1 MKSFSILITW
11 MVVGHF
17 ALANSLWSPNKSLE
31 LRYEITNGKMVY
43 ELYRSG
49 TSVIKA
55 SKLGV
60 VLSDADLSQGL
71 RLIKASKPKYVLD
84 TYDYINGKRFHNVYR
99 AQTQTIRLVNE
110 KGRLL
115 DVTFHLSD
123 NGLAFR
129 YFFPDIRKETYVER
143 EITSYHFHNDAKAWL
158 QPVAVAKSGWEQ
170 TNPSYEENYEYG
182 IPVGTTEATASGW
195 VYPALFQHKDT
206 WVSITE
212 TGLEGNYCATR
223 LSHLSPKGEYS
234 IAFPDEK
241 ETMYGERINP
251 KSNKKFYSPWRII
264 GVGSLADIVESTIG
278 SDLAAPSRIKNTSF
292 VRTGKSS
299 WSWINSKD
307 NFIIY
312 DEQKKY
318 IDFAHAMNWE
328 YCLIDVNWDTKIG
341 YDKIKELAA
350 YAKTKNVG
358 LILWYNSAGDWNTV
372 EYSPKNKMLTSDVR
386 KKEFALLQK
395 MGIKGV
401 KIDFFGGDGRSVIAY
416 YHEILKD
423 AATYKILV
431 NFHGATLPRSWS
443 RTYPNL
449 VTVEAVKGFEMV
461 TFEQKEAD
469 RQAKHSTML
478 PFTRNLYD
486 PMDFTPMNL
495 YKIPSQV
502 LRRTSS
508 AFELATAVLFQSG
521 IQHYAESP
529 EGMNHV
535 SAEVQDLLKILP
547 SQWDDIRF
555 IAGYPGEYVVLAR
568 RCGKTWY
575 IAGINGEDR
584 EKTIDIDLSF
594 IEGDLLRLFRMGK
607 DRLAIEAKNLNNTQS
622 IRIIMG
628 AQDGF
633 VLKN

>member
-1 MKSFSILITW
+1 MKRVSILILGIW
-11 MVVGHF
+11 VSQL
-17 ALANSLWSPNKSLE
+17 AIANSLWSPDNSLE
-31 LRYEITNGKMVY
+31 LRYEVKNGTLVY
-43 ELYRSG
+43 ELYRLG
-49 TSVIKA
+49 NSVIKE

-60 VLSDADLSQGL
+60 VLSDTDLSQSL
-71 RLIKASKPKYVLD
+71 QVIKTMRPQDVLD
-84 TYDYINGKRFHNVYR
+84 TYDYINGKRFHNVYSAR
-99 AQTQTIRLVNE
+99 KQIIHLKNE
-110 KGRLL
+110 SGRLL
-115 DVTFHLSD
+115 DVTFQLSD

-129 YFFPDIRKETYVER
+129 YFFPDIKKETYVER
-143 EITSYHFHNDAKAWL
+143 EITSYHFHGDTKAWL

-170 TNPSYEENYEYG
+170 TNPSYEENYVYG
-182 IPVGTTEATASGW
+182 VAVGELERTKSGW

-212 TGLEGNYCATR
+212 SGLEGDYCATR
-223 LSHLSPKGEYS
+223 LSHLSPNGVYA
-234 IAFPDEK
+234 IAFPDER
-241 ETMYGERINP
+241 ETMGGERINP
-251 KSNKKFYSPWRII
+251 KSSKKFYSPWRVI
-264 GVGSLADIVESTIG
+264 GVGSLANIVESSIG
-278 SDLAAPSRIKNTSF
+278 SDLAAPSRVKNTSF
-292 VRTGKSS
+292 VKTGKAS

-307 NFIIY
+307 NFIVY

-341 YDKIKELAA
+341 YDKIKELAE
-350 YAKTKNVG
+350 YGKTKNVD

-372 EYSPKNKMLTSDVR
+372 QYSPKNKMLTSKVR
-386 KKEFALLQK
+386 RKEFALLK
-395 MGIKGV
+395 EMGVKGV
-401 KIDFFGGDGRSVIAY
+401 KIDFFGGDGRRVIAY

-423 AATYKILV
+423 AAKYNILV

-495 YKIPSQV
+495 YKIPTHV
-502 LRRTSS
+502 TRRTSS

-529 EGMNHV
+529 EGMQHV
-535 SAEVQDLLKILP
+535 SGEVQDLLRILP
-547 SQWDDIRF
+547 SQWEDIRF
-555 IAGYPGEYVVLAR
+555 IAGHPGEYVVLAR
-568 RCGKTWY
+568 RSGRTWY

-584 EKTIDIDLSF
+584 ERTIDIDLSF
-594 IEGDLLRLFRMGK
+594 LEGDVGTLFQTGK
-607 DRLAIEAKNLNNTQS
+607 DRLEIKTENLSFKTS
-622 IRIIMG
+622 IRIKLE